1 MRALLL
7 CLCACLSLFS
17 CKKED
22 AASGSGAGGI
32 FIRVSNASQYQF
44 NNTVIKAPGGENNYG
59 TVFIGQK
66 SEYKVFTQAY
76 KYAYIKLTAQGQ
88 DLVLQPID
96 YVGETPLTPGQ
107 YTYVL
112 DVVDGSQNQKQL
124 TIRLE
129 KP

>member
-1 MRALLL
+1 MRYLLL
-7 CLCACLSLFS
+7 CLCACLSLFA

-22 AASGSGAGGI
+22 AGAERDI

-44 NNTVIKAPGGENNYG
+44 DNIVVKAPGGENTYG
-59 TVFIGQK
+59 TVAAGQK
-66 SEYKVFTQAY
+66 SDYKQFTQAY
-76 KYAYIKLTAQGQ
+76 RYAYIKVTAQGQ
-88 DLVLQPID
+88 DLVLQPFD

-112 DVVDGSQNQKQL
+112 DVINGNQNQNQL